1 MTALTKHYNTN
12 VISKEYFGDTVV
24 DAFIASR
31 HCSENTAKTYRNAV
45 RQLLKYFAANKI
57 TAPTTADVDAFINE
71 LRGAK
76 KSASTLRLYSTCTK
90 LFFSFLSKRGFY
102 PDVTADAAPLKLRK
116 STTHNRKSLTDEQ
129 AQKLLHAVKGDSL
142 IARRNRAIIALALQ
156 TGVRTVEISRA
167 AVGNFQPAGDYWT
180 LAVVG
185 KGHQQADAIVKVAAP
200 VAELI
205 LSYLEL
211 RGNVAD
217 DEPLFAS
224 VSNNRQ
230 WTANKYG
237 SRLSEQSV
245 GKLIKAAM
253 KAAGIVDR
261 KISAHSCRHYA
272 ATTAIEAGCDIRE
285 VSAMLRHTSIVITSI
300 YLHDLSLKTRRA
312 EMAVAN
318 KLFSFVA

>member
-1 MTALTKHYNTN
+1 MTALTKHDNTS
-12 VISKEYFGDTVV
+12 VISKEYFGDTVI

-31 HCSENTAKTYRNAV
+31 HCSENTAKTYRNSI
-45 RQLLKYFAANKI
+45 RQLLKYFAANFI
-57 TAPTTADVDAFINE
+57 NAPTTADVDGFINE

-76 KSASTLRLYSTCTK
+76 KSAATLRLYSTCTK
-90 LFFSFLSKRGFY
+90 LFFAFLSKRGYY
-102 PDVTADAAPLKLRK
+102 PDVAAAAAPLKLRK

-129 AQKLLHAVKGDSL
+129 AQKLLHAVKGDNL
-142 IARRNRAIIALALQ
+142 IARRNRAIVALSLQ

-167 AVGNFQPAGDYWT
+167 NVGNFQPAGDYWT

-200 VAELI
+200 VAEMI

-237 SRLSEQSV
+237 NRLSEQSV
-245 GKLIKAAM
+245 GKMIKAAM
-253 KAAGIVDR
+253 KDAGIVDK
-261 KISAHSCRHYA
+261 KITAHSCRHYA
-272 ATTAIEAGCDIRE
+272 ATTAIESGVDVRE
-285 VSAMLRHTSIVITSI
+285 VSAMLRHSSLNITLV
-300 YLHDLSLKTRRA
+300 YLHDISLKTRRA
-312 EMAVAN
+312 EMAVADR
-318 KLFSFVA
+318 LFCA

>member
-90 LFFSFLSKRGFY
+90 LFFAFLGKRGFY
-102 PDVTADAAPLKLRK
+102 TNVAADAAPLKLRK
-116 STTHNRKSLTDEQ
+116 SSTHARKSLTDEQ

-167 AVGNFQPAGDYWT
+167 NVGDFQPAGDYWT

-185 KGHQQADAIVKVAAP
+185 KGHQQA
-200 VAELI
+200 
-205 LSYLEL
+205 
-211 RGNVAD
+211 AD